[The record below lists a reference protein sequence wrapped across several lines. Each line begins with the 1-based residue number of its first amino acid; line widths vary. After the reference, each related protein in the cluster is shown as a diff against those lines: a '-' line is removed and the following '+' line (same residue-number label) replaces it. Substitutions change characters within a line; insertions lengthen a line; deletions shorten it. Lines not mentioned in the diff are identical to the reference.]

1 MMIHGSCYALRGP
14 TARHSGASGRPGARP
29 LWIFPASA
37 NEAAC
42 STPYDS
48 LACAP
53 GDLELSRFINN
64 KDTLLAIADLIPSLT
79 DVELVN
85 LKNNALRLSESGT
98 PAQMAA
104 AVEITPLIEAEM
116 AERLARKPPKAKPVR
131 RKKAAVEAE
140 AEEDADAEA
149 EAAL

>member
-1 MMIHGSCYALRGP
+1 M
-14 TARHSGASGRPGARP
+14 ARP
-29 LWIFPASA
+29 LWIFPTAA
-37 NEAAC
+37 NEEAC
-42 STPYDS
+42 ATPYHG
-48 LACAP
+48 LVCAP
-53 GDLELSRFINN
+53 GDLELSRFI
-64 KDTLLAIADLIPSLT
+64 KDKDKLLAIADLIPSLT

-104 AVEITPLIEAEM
+104 AVEITPLIETEM

-131 RKKAAVEAE
+131 RKKVVVEAD

-149 EAAL
+149 AL